1 MGDGGLTAGR
11 MMAVV
16 AIVAMVVVAV
26 GTMTDMCGWM

>member
-1 MGDGGLTAGR
+1 LDWLWEQVAAGR

-16 AIVAMVVVAV
+16 AVVAMAV